1 MTLWYRPSADIQENA
16 MTSMHETPDSQEQ
29 VPFSPVPLPET
40 PASVAAPM
48 VSDPELRHH
57 RIAEAAYFLAEQ
69 KGFPVDQAEACWF
82 AAEQD
87 IDREGL
93 VAEQ

>member
-1 MTLWYRPSADIQENA
+1 

-29 VPFSPVPLPET
+29 VPFSRVPHPET
-40 PASVAAPM
+40 RASVAAPM
-48 VSDPELRHH
+48 GSDPELRHH

-69 KGFPVDQAEACWF
+69 KGFPIDQAEACWF

>member
-1 MTLWYRPSADIQENA
+1 
-16 MTSMHETPDSQEQ
+16 MTSIHETPDTHEQ
-29 VPFSPVPLPET
+29 VSFSPIPLPET

-48 VSDPELRHH
+48 VSDPALRHR

-69 KGFPVDQAEACWF
+69 KGFPADQAEACWF

-93 VAEQ
+93 TAEQ

>member
-1 MTLWYRPSADIQENA
+1 
-16 MTSMHETPDSQEQ
+16 MTSVNETPDSHEQ
-29 VPFSPVPLPET
+29 VPFSPVPLTET
-40 PASVAAPM
+40 LASVAAPM

-69 KGFPVDQAEACWF
+69 KGFPAGQAEACWF

-93 VAEQ
+93 AAEQ

>member
-1 MTLWYRPSADIQENA
+1 
-16 MTSMHETPDSQEQ
+16 MTSMHETPDSHEQ
-29 VPFSPVPLPET
+29 APFSPVPFPET
-40 PASVAAPM
+40 PASVVAPM
-48 VSDPELRHH
+48 VSDPELRHR

-69 KGFPVDQAEACWF
+69 KGFPAGQAEACWF

-93 VAEQ
+93 AADQ

>member
-1 MTLWYRPSADIQENA
+1 MTAI
-16 MTSMHETPDSQEQ
+16 HETPDTHEQ
-29 VPFSPVPLPET
+29 GPFSPSSHPET

-69 KGFPVDQAEACWF
+69 KGFPADQAEACWF

-93 VAEQ
+93 TAEQ

>member
-1 MTLWYRPSADIQENA
+1 
-16 MTSMHETPDSQEQ
+16 MTSIHETPDAHEQ
-29 VPFSPVPLPET
+29 VPFSPVPLTET

-69 KGFPVDQAEACWF
+69 K
-82 AAEQD
+82 
-87 IDREGL
+87 
-93 VAEQ
+93 

>member
-1 MTLWYRPSADIQENA
+1 
-16 MTSMHETPDSQEQ
+16 MTSVHETPDSHEK
-29 VPFSPVPLPET
+29 VPFSPISHLET

-69 KGFPVDQAEACWF
+69 KGFPAGQAEACWF

-87 IDREGL
+87 IDGEGL
-93 VAEQ
+93 AAEQ

>member
-1 MTLWYRPSADIQENA
+1 MTSIQEP
-16 MTSMHETPDSQEQ
+16 TDTHEQ
-29 VPFSPVPLPET
+29 VPFSPISHPET
-40 PASVAAPM
+40 PTSVAAPR
-48 VSDPELRHH
+48 VSDPELRQH

-69 KGFPVDQAEACWF
+69 KGFPADQAEACWF

-93 VAEQ
+93 TAEQ

>member
-1 MTLWYRPSADIQENA
+1 
-16 MTSMHETPDSQEQ
+16 
-29 VPFSPVPLPET
+29 
-40 PASVAAPM
+40 M

-69 KGFPVDQAEACWF
+69 KGFPADQAEACWF

-87 IDREGL
+87 MDREGL
-93 VAEQ
+93 TAEQ

>member
-1 MTLWYRPSADIQENA
+1 
-16 MTSMHETPDSQEQ
+16 MTSIHETPDAHEQ
-29 VPFSPVPLPET
+29 VPFSTVPLTET

-48 VSDPELRHH
+48 VSDPELRHR

-69 KGFPVDQAEACWF
+69 KGFPADQAEACWF

-93 VAEQ
+93 TAEQ

>member
-1 MTLWYRPSADIQENA
+1 
-16 MTSMHETPDSQEQ
+16 MTSVHETPDSHEQ

-40 PASVAAPM
+40 STSVAAPM
-48 VSDPELRHH
+48 VSDPELRHR
-57 RIAEAAYFLAEQ
+57 RIAEAAYFLAEH
-69 KGFPVDQAEACWF
+69 KGFLADQAEACWF

-93 VAEQ
+93 AAEQ